1 MSMRIDRSGAA
12 RLNVPVDAR
21 SPEACFEDLINA
33 LRHPHL
39 VFGEAAGPDLVANC
53 ALADWESSSAA
64 LKRVLDHSGQS
75 AGDALMALRL
85 AGQFTRQHRIQLDGS
100 PWLCVFEMDDD
111 PWARYDIHTSLSNQ
125 AATIWDN
132 RFDDI
137 LRTSK
142 LERESFYLRFTDSG
156 PL

>member
-1 MSMRIDRSGAA
+1 MSMKIDSSGAA
-12 RLNVPVDAR
+12 HLKVHVDAR
-21 SPEACFEDLINA
+21 SSEAGFEDLIHA

-39 VFGEAAGPDLVANC
+39 VFGEAAGPDLVATC
-53 ALADWESSSAA
+53 ALADWEASSAA
-64 LKRVLDHSGQS
+64 LKRVLEHGGQS

-85 AGQFTRQHRIQLDGS
+85 AGEFTRQHRIQLEGS
-100 PWLCVFEMDDD
+100 PWLCVFEMDDE
-111 PWARYDIHTSLSNQ
+111 PWARYDIHTSLSNR

-137 LRTSK
+137 LRKSK
-142 LERESFYLRFTDSG
+142 LERESFYLRFTDGG